1 MVKFDCTV
9 EWNENYK
16 FLKVEFPVT
25 VNEEFANYETQ
36 FGLTRRP
43 THFNTTWETA
53 KFEVCSHKFADFSDF
68 NYGISILNDCKYGFA
83 THGNLMRLSLIR
95 APKYPDEHADIGTHR
110 FKYSILPHKG
120 PLSSETIRAGWEFN
134 DRSKNLHLGV
144 YRRNDVVSYKLNKE
158 LVSIR
163 GDENLIL
170 KSMKLWEEREK
181 L

>member
-1 MVKFDCTV
+1 
-9 EWNENYK
+9 
-16 FLKVEFPVT
+16 
-25 VNEEFANYETQ
+25 
-36 FGLTRRP
+36 
-43 THFNTTWETA
+43 
-53 KFEVCSHKFADFSDF
+53 
-68 NYGISILNDCKYGFA
+68 
-83 THGNLMRLSLIR
+83 MRLSLIR

-170 KSMKLWEEREK
+170 SNIKRGEDDDDMDSEK
-181 L
+181 TTIPKKFKGFQTIIIRIYEALGGKGKAVIKIAMPIKEVKKVNILENSIAEIEFDPKANEFKIDSRAFEISTYRVVLA